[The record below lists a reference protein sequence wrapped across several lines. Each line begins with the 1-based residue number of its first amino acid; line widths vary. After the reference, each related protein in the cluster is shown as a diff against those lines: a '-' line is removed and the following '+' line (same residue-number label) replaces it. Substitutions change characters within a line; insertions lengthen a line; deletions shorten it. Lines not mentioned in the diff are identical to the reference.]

1 MKKLLIFDLDG
12 TLADTLPTLTESMNS
27 VLAEC
32 SYPLVDDAHICR
44 AIGNGMLM
52 LCRRCVPAE
61 FYDDE
66 DVYMPFL
73 AKYKEAYARN
83 YLDVDAPYEGLGE
96 VIAELKRRGYT
107 LAALSNKPHRYTVDI
122 VEKLFGKG
130 TFAEIRGM
138 IEGIPIKPDPTSFL
152 DIAGKLGFTAE
163 NTVMIG
169 DGEPDIHVSQNAGAS
184 CISVSWGYRT
194 RDQLTEA
201 GASVIIDK
209 TCELLEILQ

>member
-12 TLADTLPTLTESMNS
+12 TLGDTLPTLTESMNS
-27 VLAEC
+27 VLSEF

-66 DVYMPFL
+66 SVYMPFL

-83 YLDVDAPYEGLGE
+83 YLDIDAPYDGLIE
-96 VIAELKRRGYT
+96 VIAELKARGY
-107 LAALSNKPHRYTVDI
+107 AVASLSNKPHRYTVDI

-130 TFAEIRGM
+130 TFADIRGM
-138 IEGIPIKPDPTSFL
+138 IEGIPTKPDPTSFL
-152 DIAGKLGFTAE
+152 DIAEKLGFTAE
-163 NTVMIG
+163 NTIMIG
-169 DGEPDIHVSQNAGAS
+169 DSEPDINVSNNAGAN
-184 CISVSWGYRT
+184 CIAVTWGYRT
-194 RDQLTEA
+194 REQLEAA
-201 GASVIIDK
+201 GAKTIIG
-209 TCELLEILQ
+209 TPSELLEILK

>member
-27 VLAEC
+27 VLAEF
-32 SYPLVDDAHICR
+32 SFPLIDDDHTR
-44 AIGNGMLM
+44 ASLGNGMLT
-52 LCRRCVPAE
+52 LCRRCIPAKY
-61 FYDDE
+61 YDDE
-66 DVYMPFL
+66 SVYMPFL
-73 AKYKEAYARN
+73 ARYKEAYARN
-83 YLDVDAPYEGLGE
+83 YLDVDAPYEGLIE
-96 VIAELKRRGYT
+96 VIAELKKRGYT
-107 LAALSNKPHRYTVDI
+107 VASLSNKPHRYTVDI

-138 IEGIPIKPDPTSFL
+138 IEGVPIKPDPTAFL

-184 CISVSWGYRT
+184 CISVSWGYRS
-194 RDQLTEA
+194 REQLTDA
-201 GASVIIDK
+201 GATTIIDK
-209 TCELLEILQ
+209 TCELLEILK

>member
-1 MKKLLIFDLDG
+1 
-12 TLADTLPTLTESMNS
+12 MNS
-27 VLAEC
+27 VLAEF
-32 SYPLVDDAHICR
+32 SFPLIDDDHTR
-44 AIGNGMLM
+44 VSLGNGMLI
-52 LCRRCVPAE
+52 LCRRCIPAE
-61 FYDDE
+61 YYDDE
-66 DVYMPFL
+66 HVYLPFL
-73 AKYKEAYARN
+73 ARYKEAYARN
-83 YLDVDAPYEGLGE
+83 YLDIDAPYEGLGE

-122 VEKLFGKG
+122 VEKLFGKD

-169 DGEPDIHVSQNAGAS
+169 DGETDFNVSRNAGTS

-194 RDQLTEA
+194 RDQLTAA
-201 GASVIIDK
+201 GATTIIDS
-209 TCELLEILQ
+209 TRELLEILQ

>member
-27 VLAEC
+27 VLAEF
-32 SYPLVDDAHICR
+32 SFPLIDDDHTR
-44 AIGNGMLM
+44 ASLGNGMLT
-52 LCRRCVPAE
+52 LCRRCIPAE
-61 FYDDE
+61 YYDDE
-66 DVYMPFL
+66 NVYLPFL
-73 AKYKEAYARN
+73 ARYKEAYARN

-96 VIAELKRRGYT
+96 VIAELKQRGYT
-107 LAALSNKPHRYTVDI
+107 LAVLSNKPNRYTVDI

-138 IEGIPIKPDPTSFL
+138 IEGVPIKPDPTSFL
-152 DIAGKLGFTAE
+152 DIVKKLGFTAE

-169 DGEPDIHVSQNAGAS
+169 DGETDFNVSQNAGAS

-194 RDQLTEA
+194 RDQLTAA
-201 GASVIIDK
+201 GATTIIDN
-209 TCELLEILQ
+209 TRELLEILQ

>member
-66 DVYMPFL
+66 SVYMPFL

-83 YLDVDAPYEGLGE
+83 YLDIDAPYDGLIE
-96 VIAELKRRGYT
+96 VIAELKARGY
-107 LAALSNKPHRYTVDI
+107 AVASLSNKPHRYTVDI

-130 TFAEIRGM
+130 TFADVRGM
-138 IEGIPIKPDPTSFL
+138 IEGVPTKPDPTSFL
-152 DIAGKLGFTAE
+152 DIAKSLGFTAE
-163 NTVMIG
+163 NTIMIG
-169 DGEPDIHVSQNAGAS
+169 DSEPDLNVANNAGAEY
-184 CISVSWGYRT
+184 ISVSWGYRT
-194 RDQLTEA
+194 REQLTAA
-201 GASVIIDK
+201 GAKTIIDTPK
-209 TCELLEILQ
+209 ELLVILK